1 MAYESIVL
9 NTNDGSVSDENIH
22 NLKETNYRVYRTRW
36 IVVIIFALLSC
47 MNAYLWISF
56 SPVANYFAEFYSTSY
71 LILNLVS
78 LIFPLITV
86 ILGIPIAYSID
97 YLGIRPIIWG
107 TATCNLI
114 CGCLRA
120 VSSTSYFN
128 ISSSA
133 RLALFI
139 LGQVIASFGQPFCLF
154 STTSLATSWFP
165 DNQRTTGNTIASL
178 GNALGIMFCNAFAPN
193 YVKKSSDIVS
203 FNYIT
208 LGIVIILFLLSITL
222 VRKSEPPTPPSHVAT
237 LVKTRYRASE
247 SRNFLSLNPLLSFI
261 NSFIPLLKLY
271 GFWII
276 MLTFGSCIGYFTVL
290 STFLQQM
297 LCTKGYSNQF
307 AGLCGLIMIIAGL
320 IASGPFAVFVD
331 RTGFLIET
339 LKITFILSVLGCVG
353 LSIVLW
359 FSYQQV
365 ATTFCLIC
373 LGGFGFAQ
381 YSLSLEMAAEA
392 AYPVSE
398 SVTTSLLII
407 SSQLIAFIMLPV
419 MQFSAPLAGNSTSIT
434 STCGPEE
441 MIQVMKF

>member
-22 NLKETNYRVYRTRW
+22 NLKETNY
-36 IVVIIFALLSC
+36 L
-47 MNAYLWISF
+47 
-56 SPVANYFAEFYSTSY
+56 ANYFAEFYSTSY

-237 LVKTRYRASE
+237 LVKT
-247 SRNFLSLNPLLSFI
+247 
-261 NSFIPLLKLY
+261 SFIPLLKLY

-339 LKITFILSVLGCVG
+339 LKVCNFTCFYPRQKYVNSVKCYVSVNIVPFGYTIAHKLSFPLHII
-353 LSIVLW
+353 SI
-359 FSYQQV
+359 
-365 ATTFCLIC
+365 
-373 LGGFGFAQ
+373 
-381 YSLSLEMAAEA
+381 SLSNAR
-392 AYPVSE
+392 
-398 SVTTSLLII
+398 SV
-407 SSQLIAFIMLPV
+407 A
-419 MQFSAPLAGNSTSIT
+419 
-434 STCGPEE
+434 
-441 MIQVMKF
+441 